1 MLLWIMEQENY
12 KENDNLYK
20 NKLSKKNKIGR
31 LLWWWVY
38 ILLFRPSG
46 MPFSFC
52 YKWRNMLL
60 RLFGAK
66 IAKTAAVHAS
76 ARIWAPW
83 NLEMDEYAC
92 IDDNVDVY
100 SVNRI
105 VLGKHA
111 TVSQKAFLC
120 TASHN
125 IYSKEHELTNA
136 PIVIGD
142 NAWVAA
148 GAFVGMGVV
157 IGEGAVVGAR
167 AAVFKDVEAWSIV
180 GGNPAVFIKKRIIM

>member
-1 MLLWIMEQENY
+1 M
-12 KENDNLYK
+12 
-20 NKLSKKNKIGR
+20 
-31 LLWWWVY
+31 
-38 ILLFRPSG
+38 
-46 MPFSFC
+46 
-52 YKWRNMLL
+52 L

-66 IAKTAAVHAS
+66 IAKKAIVHAS

-100 SVNRI
+100 SVNKI
-105 VLGKHA
+105 KLGKHA
-111 TVSQKAFLC
+111 TVSQQAFLC

-142 NAWVAA
+142 YAWVAA
-148 GAFVGMGVV
+148 GAFVGMGVT
-157 IGEGAVVGAR
+157 IGEYAVVGAR
-167 AAVFKDVEAWSIV
+167 SAVFKDVEPWNIV
-180 GGNPAVFIKKRIIM
+180 GGNPAVFIKKRVIKS

>member
-1 MLLWIMEQENY
+1 MEQGIEMESDKIYLNR
-12 KENDNLYK
+12 
-20 NKLSKKNKIGR
+20 LSSKNKIGR
-31 LLWWWVY
+31 LLWWLVY
-38 ILLFRPSG
+38 IFLFRPSG
-46 MPFSFC
+46 IPIMFC
-52 YKWRNMLL
+52 HKWRNMLL
-60 RLFGAK
+60 RMFGAK
-66 IAKTAAVHAS
+66 IAKTAVVHAS
-76 ARIWAPW
+76 AKIWAPW
-83 NLEMDEYAC
+83 NLEMDDYAC

-125 IYSKEHELTNA
+125 IYSKQHELTNA

-148 GAFVGMGVV
+148 GAFIGMGVI
-157 IGEGAVVGAR
+157 IGDGAVVGAR
-167 AAVFKDVEAWSIV
+167 AAVFKSIEPWNIF
-180 GGNPAVFIKKRIIM
+180 GGNPAVFIKKRIIKS

>member
-1 MLLWIMEQENY
+1 MENQS
-12 KENDNLYK
+12 KEKIYK
-20 NKLSKKNKIGR
+20 NKLSTKNKLGR
-31 LLWWWVY
+31 LCWWWIY
-38 ILLFRPSG
+38 TFLFRPSG
-46 MPFSFC
+46 MPFSIC
-52 YKWRNMLL
+52 YKWRNLLL

-66 IAKTAAVHAS
+66 IAKTAIVHAS
-76 ARIWAPW
+76 AKIWAPW

-125 IYSKEHELTNA
+125 IYSREHELTNA
-136 PIVIGD
+136 PILIGD
-142 NAWVAA
+142 YAWVAA
-148 GAFVGMGVV
+148 GAFVGMGVT
-157 IGEGAVVGAR
+157 IGAYAVVGAR
-167 AAVFKDVEAWSIV
+167 AAVFKDIEPWSVV
-180 GGNPAVFIKKRIIM
+180 GGNPAVFIKKRIIKD

>member
-1 MLLWIMEQENY
+1 MVNNNQEEVYQNR
-12 KENDNLYK
+12 
-20 NKLSKKNKIGR
+20 LSKKNKIGR

-38 ILLFRPSG
+38 TLLFRPSG
-46 MPFSFC
+46 MPFGVC
-52 YKWRNMLL
+52 YKWRNCLL
-60 RLFGAK
+60 RMFGAK
-66 IAKTAAVHAS
+66 IAKTAVVHAS
-76 ARIWAPW
+76 AKIWAPW

-180 GGNPAVFIKKRIIM
+180 GGNPAVFIKKRIIK